1 MTEQAFE
8 HDDEI
13 SLLDILVT
21 LAESWKLLVF
31 CPLVVGVLAGALS
44 FLWPNTYES
53 VAIVR
58 ISEEESALLHS
69 APVLDSL
76 ITKFDLLKESNGFQ
90 EGARLRLKARLT
102 IVVDKK
108 TKLATL
114 VAKARTPQDAQA
126 LGAAAIEV
134 LLKEFVVKGKDKEAV
149 LKTIAINQQAMD
161 VAQDAIESL
170 QRSLKRGGALADLQ
184 QESAIKNLTSLNVEV
199 ASRAQSIAD
208 LTRRL
213 EPRGEEIYVQKAG
226 VPEHKISPTRSFV
239 VVLAVLASGFA
250 LLVWILVSKAWR
262 SALQDSEFAGKV
274 NAIKKS
280 LGCNRGA

>member
-90 EGARLRLKARLT
+90 EGARLRLKA
-102 IVVDKK
+102 
-108 TKLATL
+108 
-114 VAKARTPQDAQA
+114 
-126 LGAAAIEV
+126 
-134 LLKEFVVKGKDKEAV
+134 
-149 LKTIAINQQAMD
+149 N
-161 VAQDAIESL
+161 
-170 QRSLKRGGALADLQ
+170 
-184 QESAIKNLTSLNVEV
+184 
-199 ASRAQSIAD
+199 
-208 LTRRL
+208 
-213 EPRGEEIYVQKAG
+213 
-226 VPEHKISPTRSFV
+226 
-239 VVLAVLASGFA
+239 
-250 LLVWILVSKAWR
+250 
-262 SALQDSEFAGKV
+262 
-274 NAIKKS
+274 
-280 LGCNRGA
+280 

>member
-1 MTEQAFE
+1 
-8 HDDEI
+8 
-13 SLLDILVT
+13 
-21 LAESWKLLVF
+21 
-31 CPLVVGVLAGALS
+31 
-44 FLWPNTYES
+44 
-53 VAIVR
+53 
-58 ISEEESALLHS
+58 
-69 APVLDSL
+69 
-76 ITKFDLLKESNGFQ
+76 
-90 EGARLRLKARLT
+90 
-102 IVVDKK
+102 
-108 TKLATL
+108 
-114 VAKARTPQDAQA
+114 

-262 SALQDSEFAGKV
+262 SALQDSECAGKV